1 MLICDPTCDVAKKH
15 REDKARK
22 MEKDS
27 DEHHFKEGWCKA
39 FNAKYIAE

>member
-1 MLICDPTCDVAKKH
+1 
-15 REDKARK
+15 